1 MRGGSP
7 KVSFTRVVQSLAW
20 RELARFFRQRNRVIG
35 AIGTPLFMWLLF
47 GLGLDRSFSVATSAD
62 THTSFLEYYFP
73 GSLVL
78 LLMFT
83 AIYTTISVIE
93 DRQVGFLQGVLVAP
107 VSRHAMVAGKVL
119 GGSLI
124 AMLQGVLF
132 LAAALFLDVSWSVS
146 QFATLVGVLFIASMM
161 MTCVGFS
168 FAWRMESTQGFHAI
182 MNLVLMPMWLLSG
195 AFFPVPVLGT
205 GQLSQEVLH
214 WVMKFNPLTHV
225 VALVRDLMYE
235 DRLSEVDFWVPSLTV
250 SILVIIVS
258 TALFFAWALRI
269 CQRPNSGD
277 LK

>member
-1 MRGGSP
+1 M
-7 KVSFTRVVQSLAW
+7 
-20 RELARFFRQRNRVIG
+20 IG
-35 AIGTPLFMWLLF
+35 PIGTPLFKGLLF

-62 THTSFLEYYFP
+62 TRTSFLEYYFP

-78 LLMFT
+78 VLMFT

-93 DRQVGFLQGVLVAP
+93 DRQAGFLQGVLVAP

-205 GQLSQEVLH
+205 GQLSQEV
-214 WVMKFNPLTHV
+214 
-225 VALVRDLMYE
+225 
-235 DRLSEVDFWVPSLTV
+235 
-250 SILVIIVS
+250 
-258 TALFFAWALRI
+258 
-269 CQRPNSGD
+269 
-277 LK
+277 

>member
-62 THTSFLEYYFP
+62 TRTSFLEYYFP

-93 DRQVGFLQGVLVAP
+93 DRQAGFLQGVLVAP

-168 FAWRMESTQGFHAI
+168 FAWRMVSTQGFHAI

-250 SILVIIVS
+250 SILVIIGS
-258 TALFFAWALRI
+258 TALFFVWALRV